1 MPSLPTSLSHSV
13 GVTVFITG
21 HDRVWGLHGGPTV
34 PSQHSASAVA
44 TLQRNC
50 LYLSVSAQLCWGL
63 HWGMH
68 LAAATGRAAT
78 AAGDPCATLPYS
90 CFIRASAKRS
100 ALRVFR
106 VCTRRVCVRAC
117 IRRSCVHMAACVH
130 ATCLHTVFMSAQGVC
145 CVHTALVCAHC
156 IHFMAN
162 QAESTNFVSIPC
174 THTHTLYIYIYIY
187 IYR

>member
-78 AAGDPCATLPYS
+78 AAGDPCATAPYS
-90 CFIRASAKRS
+90 CCIRASAKRS
-100 ALRVFR
+100 ALCVFR
-106 VCTRRVCVRAC
+106 VCTRRVCV
-117 IRRSCVHMAACVH
+117 HMAAYVH
-130 ATCLHTVFMSAQGVC
+130 AACLHTAFMNAQGVC
-145 CVHTALVCAHC
+145 CVHTALVRAHC

-162 QAESTNFVSIPC
+162 QAESTNLVSIPC
-174 THTHTLYIYIYIY
+174 THTYTLYMFLTYLCTKCILIAKF
-187 IYR
+187 